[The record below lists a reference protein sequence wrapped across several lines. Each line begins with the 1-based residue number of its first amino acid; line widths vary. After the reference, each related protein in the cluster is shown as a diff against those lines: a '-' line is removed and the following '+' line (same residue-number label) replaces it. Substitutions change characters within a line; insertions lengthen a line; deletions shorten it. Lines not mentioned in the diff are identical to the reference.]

1 MSMPGPAL
9 PPFGA
14 ATLTIWVWHPW
25 WTLALLIVGVGY
37 ALLARHAYRLGVGLA
52 AWRLACFGVG
62 EALLLAT
69 PVSGCIGTYAMSL
82 FWVHMIEHLI
92 LIMVVPAL
100 LVLGQPLVLLDH
112 ATGSR
117 MLEVR
122 VVNLVLHP
130 LVALGGYSLVIIGTH
145 LTGFMDAM
153 TNHPALMTAEQVT
166 YVLSGWLLIENL
178 WGSTR
183 VARLPYA
190 GRFLLT
196 LISMVP
202 DTLVGIVLLQG
213 QAPDPTYLAMR
224 PSWAPDAHL
233 DTQIAGG
240 LMWAAGDGLM
250 MLLGLGIIVAAL
262 RQGGRNLLGTR
273 LEAVRTATF
282 AAHLEA
288 AGIDPDASGSDR
300 LDDDQAALDAYNQML
315 ARLSGKPTPRT

>member
-1 MSMPGPAL
+1 MRMPGPAL
-9 PPFGA
+9 PPFGGG
-14 ATLTIWVWHPW
+14 TLTTWVWHPW
-25 WTLALLIVGVGY
+25 WTVALCVLGVGY
-37 ALLARHAYRLGVGLA
+37 ALLVGRAHRRGDGLPT
-52 AWRLACFGVG
+52 WRIASFWAG
-62 EALLLAT
+62 EALLLVT
-69 PVSGCIGTYAMSL
+69 ICGSIGTYAMSL
-82 FWVHMIEHLI
+82 FWVHMVEHLI

-100 LVLGQPLVLLDH
+100 FVLGQPLVVLDH
-112 ATGSR
+112 ATGGR
-117 MLEVR
+117 LLQARAVR
-122 VVNLVLHP
+122 LLLHP
-130 LVALGGYSLVIIGTH
+130 LVALGGYGVVIIGTH

-166 YVLSGWLLIENL
+166 YVVSGWLLIENL
-178 WGSTR
+178 WGSTS
-183 VARLPYA
+183 VGRLPYA

-213 QAPDPTYLAMR
+213 QAPDATYLAMR
-224 PSWAPDAHL
+224 PHWAPDAHL

-250 MLLGLGIIVAAL
+250 MLLGLGIILAAL
-262 RQGGRNLLGTR
+262 RQGGRNLLGRR

-288 AGIDPDASGSDR
+288 AGIDPGRSGADH